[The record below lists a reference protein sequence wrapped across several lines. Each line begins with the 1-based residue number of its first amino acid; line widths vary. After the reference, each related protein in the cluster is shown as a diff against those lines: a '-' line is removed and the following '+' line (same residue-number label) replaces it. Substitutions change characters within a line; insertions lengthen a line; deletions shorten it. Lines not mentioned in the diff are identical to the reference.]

1 MAKTIDM
8 TKVNLSGK
16 SLIYLTAAFTFVLL
30 AYGVS
35 TIAAGKVR
43 DFASG
48 ATAGITQQTE
58 ELF

>member
-1 MAKTIDM
+1 MANTIDM

-16 SLIYLTAAFTFVLL
+16 SFVYLTAAFTLVLL

-43 DFASG
+43 DFTSG
-48 ATAGITQQTE
+48 ATAGMTQQTE